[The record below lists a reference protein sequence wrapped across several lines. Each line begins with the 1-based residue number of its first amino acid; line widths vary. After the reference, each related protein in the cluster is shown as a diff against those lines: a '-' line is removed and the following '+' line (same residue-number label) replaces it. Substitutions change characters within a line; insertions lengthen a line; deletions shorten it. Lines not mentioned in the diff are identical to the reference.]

1 MAEAAQ
7 GFNNLVRREN
17 TAWWRSARW
26 LILAVVATAALAGFT
41 ALVLFVVPQVAAAQ
55 GEPLAAAEQL
65 EAGINSFFGLA
76 FLGAAVATV
85 ILTQDAIIGER
96 QSGTAE
102 WVLSKPVSRSAYV
115 LSKLLAHG
123 AGILV
128 ALILIPCAVGYALFA
143 IKVGGVYPVA
153 GYVAAVG
160 VLALHTLFYLV
171 LSLLMG
177 VLTEQ
182 RGVLLAV
189 TLGSALG
196 GLVLVNL
203 LGSVALVTPWAL
215 TNVAVALASAGELP
229 PALIVPVVSPAL
241 LTAAALI
248 VALVRFNRVEL

>member
-1 MAEAAQ
+1 M
-7 GFNNLVRREN
+7 
-17 TAWWRSARW
+17 
-26 LILAVVATAALAGFT
+26 
-41 ALVLFVVPQVAAAQ
+41 
-55 GEPLAAAEQL
+55 
-65 EAGINSFFGLA
+65 
-76 FLGAAVATV
+76 
-85 ILTQDAIIGER
+85 
-96 QSGTAE
+96 
-102 WVLSKPVSRSAYV
+102 
-115 LSKLLAHG
+115 
-123 AGILV
+123 
-128 ALILIPCAVGYALFA
+128 
-143 IKVGGVYPVA
+143 VGGYPVA

-229 PALIVPVVSPAL
+229 PALIVPVVSTAL

>member
-128 ALILIPCAVGYALFA
+128 ALILIPCAVGYARFA
-143 IKVGGVYPVA
+143 I
-153 GYVAAVG
+153 
-160 VLALHTLFYLV
+160 
-171 LSLLMG
+171 
-177 VLTEQ
+177 
-182 RGVLLAV
+182 
-189 TLGSALG
+189 
-196 GLVLVNL
+196 
-203 LGSVALVTPWAL
+203 
-215 TNVAVALASAGELP
+215 
-229 PALIVPVVSPAL
+229 
-241 LTAAALI
+241 
-248 VALVRFNRVEL
+248 